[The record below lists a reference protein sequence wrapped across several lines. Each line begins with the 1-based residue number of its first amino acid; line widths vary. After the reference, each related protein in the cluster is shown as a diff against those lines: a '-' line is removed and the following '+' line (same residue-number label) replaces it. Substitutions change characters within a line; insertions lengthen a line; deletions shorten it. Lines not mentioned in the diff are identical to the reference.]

1 MATEDFLSC
10 LLRVAIENATA
21 AVGVKIGWRGKDTN
35 ANLVGN
41 YVYLSAL
48 FAPTSGRDR

>member
-1 MATEDFLSC
+1 M
-10 LLRVAIENATA
+10 VAIENATA
-21 AVGVKIGWRGKDTN
+21 AVGVKIGWRGKDAN